1 MSKEN
6 MSTKERIINAAN
18 KLFYLTGVKG
28 TSVDAIAEKA
38 GITKR
43 TFYYH
48 FQSKDD
54 LITEYLN
61 SRDQPNLQAF
71 QKSFT
76 EQQGEITDKI
86 LAVFYGISKTVN
98 HPKWRGCGFQRTAG
112 ELANKPGHPAIK
124 AASSHKK
131 NIENWLMKELTLYKL
146 ANAEITA
153 RQVALLLEGALSM
166 MLIHHDTSYIEEAG
180 NAAALLVSYD
190 FSNTSQQIGQKGT
203 PKAGALL
210 AEC

>member
-1 MSKEN
+1 MCIIELSTLTIRYTYMSKAKPD
-6 MSTKERIINAAN
+6 TKERIINASN
-18 KLFYLTGVKG
+18 KLFYLTGIKG
-28 TSVDAIAEKA
+28 TSVDEIAEKA

-43 TFYYH
+43 SFYYH

-71 QKSFT
+71 QKYLT
-76 EQQGEITDKI
+76 EQEGGITDKVR
-86 LAVFYGISKTVN
+86 AVFDGISKTVS

-131 NIENWLMKELTLYKL
+131 NIENWLVKEFIQYKL
-146 ANAEITA
+146 TNAEIIA
-153 RQVALLLEGALSM
+153 RQVVLLLEGALSL
-166 MLIHHDTSYIEEAG
+166 MLIHHDTRYIEEAG

-190 FSNTSQQIGQKGT
+190 ISTTS
-203 PKAGALL
+203 
-210 AEC
+210 